1 MSVIITVI
9 EYSCFRGK
17 VYNTYHWL
25 GISLIFFAVCLIGFF
40 SQTGNTVFTWNALTI
55 WGFSAAFIA
64 SLTQALKKTT
74 IKTISKSLTHSF
86 TGMAEGAFT
95 NLLLC
100 AILSIIF
107 GLFSGEI
114 FMWPTYVSII
124 LEKSGYLVGGLF
136 LLLMGSARG
145 LAFLFQWLIVRN
157 TSATFSQVMTNARR
171 LIVIII
177 LIVVLGEPY
186 NVYTFWAILFMI
198 IGMNFYVVG
207 GYIDERRKKLS
218 LDPKKK
224 PTERTPLL
232 TVELL
237 NRHNK
242 ELNK

>member
-1 MSVIITVI
+1 
-9 EYSCFRGK
+9 
-17 VYNTYHWL
+17 
-25 GISLIFFAVCLIGFF
+25 
-40 SQTGNTVFTWNALTI
+40 
-55 WGFSAAFIA
+55 
-64 SLTQALKKTT
+64 
-74 IKTISKSLTHSF
+74 
-86 TGMAEGAFT
+86 MAEGAFT

-124 LEKSGYLVGGLF
+124 LEKSGYFVGGLF

-186 NVYTFWAILFMI
+186 NIYTFWAILFMI
-198 IGMNFYVVG
+198 AGMNLYVVG
-207 GYIDERRKKLS
+207 SYAQEKRDKLEKAKKG
-218 LDPKKK
+218 
-224 PTERTPLL
+224 PTESTPLL
-232 TVELL
+232 TTEALRLHDSKL
-237 NRHNK
+237 NQRSEEK
-242 ELNK
+242 KGYKSTATLVALGD